1 MAALKPPSFAKG
13 RGRMTMSALARTI
26 LPVALAAV
34 WCGAGGAP
42 AAAQTKYI
50 VTSPVGTG
58 ALLPYVGIRK
68 GFYKEQGLDIELK
81 EVQRG
86 SEGLEAMVAGS
97 VHFSDGANTP
107 FIAAVAA
114 GAPIVGVALHSHG
127 FFGKLIASPQNAH
140 LKRLE
145 DFKGK
150 EIGVQVGTGVHTVLL
165 MAIEKVGLKES
176 DFTISNVRNRDMPA
190 ARQSGRFDAVIPWE
204 PSAARIVQNGWGKEI
219 MGPPQWEKLAGIT
232 FPFIVSARRDFVEK
246 NPEAVQKYLNAWVK
260 IQNFVEKNRPEAVKL
275 MREQLGAAAT
285 GMSDEDLDAQI
296 VTSHFDRAVFAE
308 EDLNDLKQTASFM
321 ARKGQIKEAP
331 DFAKV
336 LDMRFA
342 TKASAAR

>member
-1 MAALKPPSFAKG
+1 MGMHARLAGFLVCAGLALTF
-13 RGRMTMSALARTI
+13 
-26 LPVALAAV
+26 
-34 WCGAGGAP
+34 GADRV
-42 AAAQTKYI
+42 AAQTKYI

-58 ALLPYVGIRK
+58 ALLAYVGIRK
-68 GFYKEQGLDIELK
+68 GFYKEAGLDIELK

-86 SEGLEAMVAGS
+86 SEGLEAMIAGQ

-107 FIAAVAA
+107 FIAALAA
-114 GAPIVGVALHSHG
+114 GAPIVAVALHSHG

-165 MAIEKVGLKES
+165 MAIEKAGLKES

-219 MGPPQWEKLAGIT
+219 MSPPQWEKLVGIT
-232 FPFIVSARRDFVEK
+232 YPFVVSTRRDFIEK
-246 NPEAVQKYLNAWVK
+246 SPDVVQKYANAWVK
-260 IQNFVEKNRPEAVKL
+260 IQNFVENNRGEAVKL

-285 GMSDEDLDAQI
+285 GMSDEDLNAQI
-296 VTSHFDRAVFAE
+296 VTSYFDRAAFS
-308 EDLNDLKQTASFM
+308 DDDFNDLRQTAAFM
-321 ARKGQIKEAP
+321 FRTGQIKVAP
-331 DFAKV
+331 DLDKSIDMSFA
-336 LDMRFA
+336 R
-342 TKASAAR
+342 KAAAIP

>member
-1 MAALKPPSFAKG
+1 MSMASLRKPILWASVASILLALG
-13 RGRMTMSALARTI
+13 H
-26 LPVALAAV
+26 V
-34 WCGAGGAP
+34 P

-50 VTSPVGTG
+50 VSSPVGTG
-58 ALLPYVGIRK
+58 ALLPYVGIKK
-68 GFYKEQGLDIELK
+68 GFYKAAGLDIELK

-86 SEGLEAMVAGS
+86 SEGLEANIAGQ

-114 GAPIVGVALHSHG
+114 GAPVVAIALHSHG

-165 MAIEKVGLKES
+165 MSIEKVGLKES

-219 MGPPQWEKLAGIT
+219 MSPPQWEKLAGIT
-232 FPFIVSARRDFVEK
+232 FPFLVSARRDFIEK
-246 NPEAVQKYLNAWVK
+246 NPEVVQKYVNAWVK
-260 IQNFVEKNRPEAVKL
+260 IQDFVEKNRPEAVKL

-285 GMSDEDLDAQI
+285 GMSDADLDAQI
-296 VTSHFDRAVFAE
+296 ATSHFDRAALSAE
-308 EDLNDLKQTASFM
+308 DMDDLKRTTDFM
-321 ARKGQIKEAP
+321 LRKGQIKAAP
-331 DFAKV
+331 DLAKVIDMSFAKKATA
-336 LDMRFA
+336 MR
-342 TKASAAR
+342 

>member
-1 MAALKPPSFAKG
+1 MSASARTFVAAAL
-13 RGRMTMSALARTI
+13 
-26 LPVALAAV
+26 AV
-34 WCGAGGAP
+34 GLCGAGGGLAV
-42 AAAQTKYI
+42 AQTKLV

-114 GAPIVGVALHSHG
+114 GAPIVGIALHSHG

-176 DFTISNVRNRDMPA
+176 DFTVSNVRNRDMPA

-219 MGPPQWEKLAGIT
+219 MSPPQWEKLAGIT

-246 NPEAVQKYLNAWVK
+246 NPETVQKYVNAWVK
-260 IQNFVEKNRPEAVKL
+260 IQSFMEKSRPEAVKL
-275 MREQLGAAAT
+275 MRDQLGAAAT
-285 GMSDEDLDAQI
+285 GMSDADLEAQI
-296 VTSHFDRAVFAE
+296 VTSHFDRAAFAE
-308 EDLNDLKQTASFM
+308 ADLDDLRQTAAFM

-336 LDMRFA
+336 INNSFA
-342 TKASAAR
+342 RKASAAR